1 MTVSES
7 LLPLHI
13 YDKKPEPSIVN
24 SLYWLSFML
33 EPMISQAS
41 SILCACTSVI
51 VAVPATKINVKSIF
65 LIMLILLFY
74 CLCSLIFIEPVAMF
88 S

>member
-1 MTVSES
+1 MQVSES
-7 LLPLHI
+7 LLSLHI

-74 CLCSLIFIEPVAMF
+74 CLCSLVFIEPVAMF